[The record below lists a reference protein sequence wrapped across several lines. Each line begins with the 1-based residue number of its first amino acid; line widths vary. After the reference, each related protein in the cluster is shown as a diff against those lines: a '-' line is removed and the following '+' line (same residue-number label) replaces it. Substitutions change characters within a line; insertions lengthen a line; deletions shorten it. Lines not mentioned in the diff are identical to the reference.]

1 VLYRDERL
9 CRTVQNIGGIA
20 NLTFLPTGS
29 SVGRAVHSD
38 SGAKMKGMVCT
49 AHPTNDVLAFD
60 TGPGNMVI
68 DGMMRLV
75 TKGQWQY
82 DRGGAMAAR
91 GTVHEGLLKEMLR
104 HPFFRR
110 RPPKSTGREQFGQQY
125 CEWLYGQARREGL
138 MPEDMVATA
147 TAFTAGTIAQ
157 AYRRFLPQLPDEM
170 ILCGGG
176 AHNATL
182 VRMLQQRL
190 TGVRIRSTDEFGISV
205 DAKEAVSFAIL
216 AYATIQGVANNIP
229 GATGASE
236 PVVLG
241 KIVPGR

>member
-1 VLYRDERL
+1 
-9 CRTVQNIGGIA
+9 
-20 NLTFLPTGS
+20 
-29 SVGRAVHSD
+29 
-38 SGAKMKGMVCT
+38 
-49 AHPTNDVLAFD
+49 
-60 TGPGNMVI
+60 MVI

-75 TKGQWQY
+75 TKGRRQY
-82 DRGGAMAAR
+82 DRGGALAAK

-104 HPFFRR
+104 HPFLRR

-125 CEWLYGQARREGL
+125 CEWLYGRARREGL
-138 MPEDMVATA
+138 MSEDMVATA
-147 TAFTAGTIAQ
+147 TAFTAATIAQ

-182 VRMLQQRL
+182 VRMLQPRL
-190 TGVRIRSTDEFGISV
+190 EGVRIRSTDEFGISV